1 MRRNPSISGHANCS
15 KIDRQKLE
23 NLMCDFRTFSQRK
36 RDDVDETK
44 MALTGRPGCGGRH
57 GRLNTTRRSMLV
69 K

>member
-1 MRRNPSISGHANCS
+1 MLTAA

-44 MALTGRPGCGGRH
+44 MALTGRPGVWWPAWPVEC
-57 GRLNTTRRSMLV
+57 TTRRSMLV